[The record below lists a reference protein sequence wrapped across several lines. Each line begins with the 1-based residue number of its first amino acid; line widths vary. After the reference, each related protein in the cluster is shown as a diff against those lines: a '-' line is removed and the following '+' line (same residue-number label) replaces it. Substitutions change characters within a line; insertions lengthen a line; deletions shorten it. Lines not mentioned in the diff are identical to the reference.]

1 MNYRNLRV
9 ANLIQE
15 ELGKIILREI
25 EFPKSTLVTIV
36 EVEVLKDL
44 SRAKIKLGVIP
55 VTAVPEVMD
64 IINRSRPF
72 LQNLLMKKI
81 NIKPMP
87 RIEFELDAGNQ
98 EEILEIGK

>member
-25 EFPKSTLVTIV
+25 EFGKSVLVTIT

-44 SRAKIKLGVIP
+44 RQAKIKLGVIP
-55 VTAVPEVMD
+55 SASAKEVMD
-64 IINRSRPF
+64 LIEQQRPF
-72 LQNLLMKKI
+72 LQRLLMKKI

-87 RIEFELDAGNQ
+87 RIEFELDISQ
-98 EEILEIGK
+98 

>member
-25 EFPKSTLVTIV
+25 EFPISTLVTIT

-55 VTAVPEVMD
+55 LTAVPEVLD
-64 IINRSRPF
+64 LLSRNRQY
-72 LQNLLMKKI
+72 LQRLLLRKI

-98 EEILEIGK
+98 DQILDIGK

>member
-25 EFPKSTLVTIV
+25 EFPNSTLVTIV

-44 SRAKIKLGVIP
+44 SHAKIKLGVIP
-55 VTAVPEVMD
+55 VTAVPEVLEVL
-64 IINRSRPF
+64 NNYRSF
-72 LQNLLMKKI
+72 LQGLLLRKI

-98 EEILEIGK
+98 EEILKIGK

>member
-1 MNYRNLRV
+1 MNFRNLRV

-25 EFPKSTLVTIV
+25 EFPNSILVTIV

-44 SRAKIKLGVIP
+44 SLAKIKLGVIP
-55 VTAVPEVMD
+55 LTAVPEVLD
-64 IINRSRPF
+64 LLSRNRQY
-72 LQNLLMKKI
+72 LQRLLLRKI

-98 EEILEIGK
+98 DQLLDIGK

>member
-15 ELGKIILREI
+15 ELGKLILREI
-25 EFPKSTLVTIV
+25 EFPNSTLVTIV

-55 VTAVPEVMD
+55 ATAVLEVMD
-64 IINRSRPF
+64 IINRNRLF
-72 LQNLLMKKI
+72 LQRLLLRKI

-87 RIEFELDAGNQ
+87 RIEFEL
-98 EEILEIGK
+98 ESPTKIE

>member
-25 EFPKSTLVTIV
+25 EFGKSVLVTITGV
-36 EVEVLKDL
+36 EVSKDL
-44 SRAKIKLGVIP
+44 SQAKIKLGIFP
-55 VTAVPEVMD
+55 SASAKEVMD
-64 IINRSRPF
+64 LIEQHRPL
-72 LQNLLMKKI
+72 LQNLLMKRI

-87 RIEFELDAGNQ
+87 KIVFSL
-98 EEILEIGK
+98 

>member
-1 MNYRNLRV
+1 MRTYRNLRV

-25 EFPKSTLVTIV
+25 EFPISTLVTIT

-44 SRAKIKLGVIP
+44 SQAKIKLGVIP
-55 VTAVPEVMD
+55 PGEALKVLE
-64 IINRSRPF
+64 ILSSYRPL
-72 LQNLLMKKI
+72 LQGLLLRKI

-87 RIEFELDAGNQ
+87 RIVFELDNGDLKSD
-98 EEILEIGK
+98 IKI